1 MTGYCR
7 SSLENSCICLTCT
20 ANAWTTNV
28 GAAHSSRCWE
38 RTLHCGPR
46 CAISKSSSD
55 SAVSRT
61 ATPYSAEHPHL
72 RRGRSSFSHILRS
85 DWTRLLP
92 QGRLSRARRKPP
104 PMDLTSIQAAY
115 RRYARVYDATFG
127 AVFAAGRK
135 RILTQLNRHGGQ
147 RLLEVGVGTG
157 ISLPGYRRDNT
168 IVGIDISTDMPEQH
182 GRAH

>member
-1 MTGYCR
+1 M
-7 SSLENSCICLTCT
+7 
-20 ANAWTTNV
+20 
-28 GAAHSSRCWE
+28 
-38 RTLHCGPR
+38 
-46 CAISKSSSD
+46 
-55 SAVSRT
+55 
-61 ATPYSAEHPHL
+61 PYSAEHPHL

-147 RLLEVGVGTG
+147 RILEVGVGRSEEHTSELQ
-157 ISLPGYRRDNT
+157 SLMRSSYD
-168 IVGIDISTDMPEQH
+168 VFCLKK
-182 GRAH
+182 